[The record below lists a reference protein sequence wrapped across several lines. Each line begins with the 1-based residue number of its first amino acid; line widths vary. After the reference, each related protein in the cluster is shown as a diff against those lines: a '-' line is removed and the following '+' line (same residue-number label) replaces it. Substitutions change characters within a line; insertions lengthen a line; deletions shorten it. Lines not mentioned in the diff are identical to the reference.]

1 MKNPRVSSLVAQTV
15 KHLSAMQETQVQP
28 LGQEDPLA
36 EEMETHS
43 YILAWKI
50 TWTWSLEDYSPR
62 GRNELDRS
70 ELLST

>member
-1 MKNPRVSSLVAQTV
+1 
-15 KHLSAMQETQVQP
+15 MQETRVQP

-50 TWTWSLEDYSPR
+50 TWTWSLEDYSPW